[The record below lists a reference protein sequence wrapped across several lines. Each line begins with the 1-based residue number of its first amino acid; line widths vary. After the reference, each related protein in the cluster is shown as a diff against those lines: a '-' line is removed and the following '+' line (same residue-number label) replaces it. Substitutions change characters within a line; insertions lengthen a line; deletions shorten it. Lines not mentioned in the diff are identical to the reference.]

1 MQYRKMKKAA
11 PDLSILGF
19 GCMRLPLKESGQIDE
34 EKATG
39 MIRYAIDH
47 GVNYIDT
54 AYPYH
59 NGESE
64 PVVGRALAGGYRE
77 KVHLATKLPSWLVQ
91 SREDMDKYLS
101 MNSSPGS
108 KPTTS
113 IFISCTGSRSRSGR
127 TSRLSASR
135 TFWTMPSRTSGS
147 AMPGSHSMTTRNSSG
162 RS

>member
-91 SREDMDKYLS
+91 SREDMDSRDCTSQL
-101 MNSSPGS
+101 GS
-108 KPTTS
+108 LVARCTFSRYPPASARPTT
-113 IFISCTGSRSRSGR
+113 GS
-127 TSRLSASR
+127 LS
-135 TFWTMPSRTSGS
+135 PL
-147 AMPGSHSMTTRNSSG
+147 
-162 RS
+162 